1 MSFPEHTPT
10 PLPQIE
16 QICDTLNKRFNSG
29 VTRSLAYRLFNL
41 KQLAYLIKDNE
52 TLIQA
57 AVEKDQGKGPF
68 DVTLGELWPA
78 LNEID
83 LAVKNVENWMKDET
97 RTADAILSMKTMPSR
112 VRKQPKGVA
121 LIIST
126 WNYPWQLSL
135 CPLVGAIS
143 AGCPAI
149 LKLSEHAPTSSAL
162 LANLLP
168 KYLDPEGYAAVLGE
182 VEQSQALLAKPWGHI
197 LYTGSAGVG
206 KIVAGAAAQTLTPTT
221 LELGGKSPVIVSSD
235 ANFKITAQRMF
246 SIKQMTGGQVCV
258 APDYV
263 LCVKDKV
270 DEFISVCK
278 STLDEFFPP
287 LPSPK
292 SLLNSPSGSSFLR
305 SPADFSRQLSYI
317 EKAEKGGNL
326 VYKGE
331 MDEKTRR
338 MGISLIKLNENGEG
352 EEGGVMVD
360 EIFGPVLIIIPVKD
374 IDAAIAYVN
383 ARPKPLALYV
393 CAGKR
398 SVFEKIISQTT
409 SGSATWNDFAVATF
423 ARNVPFG
430 GVGASGWGSYHG
442 KDGFNAFTH
451 HKAQTM
457 LTIAAQRFEPLMSL
471 RYPPISSFAKK
482 VLSFLMFAGINF
494 SRPKSIEHEEE
505 LLRRKTWRWR
515 LIVFGFLMGALAGGK
530 MLLGKGQ

>member
-1 MSFPEHTPT
+1 M
-10 PLPQIE
+10 
-16 QICDTLNKRFNSG
+16 
-29 VTRSLAYRLFNL
+29 
-41 KQLAYLIKDNE
+41 
-52 TLIQA
+52 
-57 AVEKDQGKGPF
+57 
-68 DVTLGELWPA
+68 
-78 LNEID
+78 
-83 LAVKNVENWMKDET
+83 
-97 RTADAILSMKTMPSR
+97 
-112 VRKQPKGVA
+112 
-121 LIIST
+121 
-126 WNYPWQLSL
+126 
-135 CPLVGAIS
+135 
-143 AGCPAI
+143 
-149 LKLSEHAPTSSAL
+149 
-162 LANLLP
+162 
-168 KYLDPEGYAAVLGE
+168 
-182 VEQSQALLAKPWGHI
+182 
-197 LYTGSAGVG
+197 G

-235 ANFKITAQRMF
+235 ANFKIAARRMF

-305 SPADFSRQLSYI
+305 SPDDFSRQLSYI
-317 EKAEKGGNL
+317 EKAEKGRKL

-360 EIFGPVLIIIPVKD
+360 EIFGPVLTIIPVKD

-398 SVFEKIISQTT
+398 SIFEKIISQTA

-451 HKAQTM
+451 HKAV
-457 LTIAAQRFEPLMSL
+457 LEIPYIFEPLMSL
-471 RYPPISSFAKK
+471 RYPPVSSFAKK

-505 LLRRKTWRWR
+505 LLRRRKWRWR
-515 LIVFGFLMGALAGGK
+515 LVVFGFLMGALAGGK
-530 MLLGKGQ
+530 MVLGNGQ

>member
-16 QICDTLNKRFNSG
+16 QIYDTVNKRFDSG
-29 VTRSLAYRLFNL
+29 ITCSLAYRLFNL

-52 TLIQA
+52 ALIQA
-57 AVEKDQGKGPF
+57 AVESDQGKGAF
-68 DVTLGELWPA
+68 DVTVGELWPA

-83 LAVKNVENWMKDET
+83 LAVKNVENWMKDES
-97 RTADAILSMKTMPSR
+97 RTADAILSMKTMR
-112 VRKQPKGVA
+112 
-121 LIIST
+121 
-126 WNYPWQLSL
+126 
-135 CPLVGAIS
+135 AIS

-149 LKLSEHAPTSSAL
+149 LKLSEHSPTSSAL
-162 LANLLP
+162 LADLLP
-168 KYLDPEGYAAVLGE
+168 KYLDPEGYVAVLGE
-182 VEQSQALLAKPWGHI
+182 VEQSQALLAKSWGHI
-197 LYTGSAGVG
+197 LYTGSSGVG
-206 KIVAGAAAQTLTPTT
+206 KIVAGAAAKTLTPTT
-221 LELGGKSPVIVSSD
+221 LELGGKSPVIISSD
-235 ANFKITAQRMF
+235 ANFKIAARRMF
-246 SIKQMTGGQVCV
+246 SIKQMTGGQICV

-263 LCVKDKV
+263 LCVKDKI

-278 STLDEFFPP
+278 FTLDELFPP

-317 EKAEKGGNL
+317 EKAEKEGKL

-338 MGISLIKLNENGEG
+338 MGISLIKLNKNGEG

-360 EIFGPVLIIIPVKD
+360 EIFGPVLVIIPVED

-398 SVFEKIISQTT
+398 SIFEKIISQTT
-409 SGSATWNDFAVATF
+409 SGSATWNDFAMATF
-423 ARNVPFG
+423 ARNIPFG

-442 KDGFNAFTH
+442 KDGF
-451 HKAQTM
+451 
-457 LTIAAQRFEPLMSL
+457 IAFEPLISL

-482 VLSFLMFAGINF
+482 ILPFLMLAGINF

-505 LLRRKTWRWR
+505 LLRRRKWRWR
-515 LIVFGFLMGALAGGK
+515 VVVLGFLMGALVGGK
-530 MLLGKGQ
+530 RLLRNGQ